1 MRKPD
6 SISDEEWNTLQNELD
21 GEFTK
26 GQLARLCLDLLEQK
40 DDYFETIS
48 RISRDCDE
56 KVKAIQTKLDF
67 MVEGRPVSYKG
78 NGYNG
83 LCAPSEFAGQ
93 SNQQLAWMNEKA
105 DLLFKISS
113 LEKQLANK
121 SLNDPR

>member
-1 MRKPD
+1 MKKPD
-6 SISDEEWNTLQNELD
+6 SISDEEWNILECELD

-26 GQLARLCLDLLEQK
+26 GKLARLCLDLLEQR
-40 DDYFETIS
+40 DDYHETIS
-48 RISRDCDE
+48 GIRRDCDE

-67 MVEGRPVSYKG
+67 MVEGRPVSYRG

-105 DLLFKISS
+105 DLLFRIST
-113 LEKQLANK
+113 LESQLADK